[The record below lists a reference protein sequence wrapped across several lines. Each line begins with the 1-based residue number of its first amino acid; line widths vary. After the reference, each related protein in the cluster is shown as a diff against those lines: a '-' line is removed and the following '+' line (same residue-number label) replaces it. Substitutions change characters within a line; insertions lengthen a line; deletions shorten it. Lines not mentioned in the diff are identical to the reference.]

1 MIKIA
6 PSLLAA
12 DFGRIHDEIERMAA
26 AGADYLHFDVMDG
39 CFVPN
44 ISFGFPVLKAAAQCS
59 LPVDAHLMIDHPEQY
74 IDQFAAGGARIITVH
89 AEATNH
95 LHRAL
100 QQIRAAGCLA
110 GVALNPGTSPECLRY
125 VMGDFDL
132 ALVMTVNPGFGGQK
146 MIRSSVEKIA
156 EIRAMLDTA
165 NVILYGKAN
174 PVDML
179 RILGGYVCDVHIKD
193 GKWPTDGWKLGQET
207 PVGEGDVDFAEV
219 IRRLRALNYD
229 GALTI
234 EREIEGEKQI
244 QDVLAAKK
252 LLENLLRAN
261 G

>member
-59 LPVDAHLMIDHPEQY
+59 LPVDAHLMIDPPEQY

-156 EIRAMLDTA
+156 EIRAMLDRAGCDAIIEVDGGVNEQTA
-165 NVILYGKAN
+165 PMLLERGATMLVAGSALYGAPDAKAFIDH
-174 PVDML
+174 VKAM
-179 RILGGYVCDVHIKD
+179 G
-193 GKWPTDGWKLGQET
+193 
-207 PVGEGDVDFAEV
+207 AE
-219 IRRLRALNYD
+219 
-229 GALTI
+229 
-234 EREIEGEKQI
+234 K
-244 QDVLAAKK
+244 
-252 LLENLLRAN
+252 
-261 G
+261 

>member
-12 DFGRIHDEIERMAA
+12 GFGHIHDEIERMAA

-156 EIRAMLDTA
+156 EIREMLDNAGCGAIIEVDGGVNEQTA
-165 NVILYGKAN
+165 PMLLERGATMLVAGSALYGAPDAKAFIDH
-174 PVDML
+174 VKAMGL
-179 RILGGYVCDVHIKD
+179 
-193 GKWPTDGWKLGQET
+193 
-207 PVGEGDVDFAEV
+207 
-219 IRRLRALNYD
+219 
-229 GALTI
+229 
-234 EREIEGEKQI
+234 EK
-244 QDVLAAKK
+244 
-252 LLENLLRAN
+252 
-261 G
+261 

>member
-12 DFGRIHDEIERMAA
+12 GFGHIHDEIERMAA

-156 EIRAMLDTA
+156 EIREMLDRAGCEAIIEVDGGVNEQTA
-165 NVILYGKAN
+165 PMLLERGATMLVAGSALYGAPDAKAFIDH
-174 PVDML
+174 VKAM
-179 RILGGYVCDVHIKD
+179 G
-193 GKWPTDGWKLGQET
+193 
-207 PVGEGDVDFAEV
+207 AE
-219 IRRLRALNYD
+219 
-229 GALTI
+229 
-234 EREIEGEKQI
+234 K
-244 QDVLAAKK
+244 
-252 LLENLLRAN
+252 
-261 G
+261 

>member
-12 DFGRIHDEIERMAA
+12 DFGHIHDEIERMAA

-59 LPVDAHLMIDHPEQY
+59 LPVDAHLMIDRPEQY
-74 IDQFAAGGARIITVH
+74 IDQFAAGGAKIITVH

-146 MIRSSVEKIA
+146 LIPAVLEKA
-156 EIRAMLDTA
+156 
-165 NVILYGKAN
+165 GQ
-174 PVDML
+174 L
-179 RILGGYVCDVHIKD
+179 REMG
-193 GKWPTDGWKLGQET
+193 
-207 PVGEGDVDFAEV
+207 FA
-219 IRRLRALNYD
+219 
-229 GALTI
+229 G
-234 EREIEGEKQI
+234 EIEADGGITEDNAARLKEAGI
-244 QDVLAAKK
+244 GVLVMGTGFFRAKDPSEVVRRVHA
-252 LLENLLRAN
+252 L
-261 G
+261 

>member
-74 IDQFAAGGARIITVH
+74 IDQFAAGGARIITGH

-156 EIRAMLDTA
+156 EIRAMLDRAGCDAIIEVDGGVNEQTA
-165 NVILYGKAN
+165 PMLLERGATMLVAGSALYGAPDAKAFIDH
-174 PVDML
+174 VKAM
-179 RILGGYVCDVHIKD
+179 G
-193 GKWPTDGWKLGQET
+193 
-207 PVGEGDVDFAEV
+207 AE
-219 IRRLRALNYD
+219 
-229 GALTI
+229 
-234 EREIEGEKQI
+234 K
-244 QDVLAAKK
+244 
-252 LLENLLRAN
+252 
-261 G
+261 